1 MLDSMN
7 GFNELSIAGRVATPS
22 DSDWDAARAAWNLA
36 ADQNPVADAFAESA
50 DDVAKVVT
58 FAGSNG
64 LKVAGQGTGHGAVAL
79 GPLDDTILLKT
90 ERMRD
95 VEVDAGSQTATV
107 GAGVLVEELGAA
119 AQVHGM
125 CSMPGSSPNVG
136 IVGFSLGG
144 GLSWLGRRY
153 GFACNRVNA
162 FDVVTADG
170 EQRRVDADSEP
181 DLFWALRGG
190 GGGYAIVTRLHVN
203 LIPISELYAG
213 ALLFPAELG
222 AAAVRAWRDWTTT
235 VSDDVTSIGRFL
247 TPPPIPDVPEP
258 LRGRPL
264 LVFDAACIGSQEEG
278 EATVAP
284 LRELGEP
291 IMDTFAQIPAEGLSR
306 IHMDPEPPV
315 PGLGHH
321 EVLSDLPDDAIDA
334 FVGAAGPGSGTP
346 LLQAEIRQ
354 LGGALARPDE
364 NGGALASLDADF
376 VMFGVGMP
384 MTPELGQA
392 IEASLDGLH
401 ETMKPWAAEG
411 GYFNFAERPCD
422 VDAILPPETCSRLRE
437 VKERWDP
444 DGMIVAN
451 HALSMTVA

>member
-1 MLDSMN
+1 MG
-7 GFNELSIAGRVATPS
+7 GFNELSIAGRVATPA

-36 ADQNPVADAFAESA
+36 ADQRPVAVAFAESA
-50 DDVAKVVT
+50 DDVARVVE
-58 FAGSNG
+58 FAGRND
-64 LKVAGQGTGHGAVAL
+64 LRVAGQGTGHGAVAL
-79 GPLDDTILLKT
+79 EPLDDTILLKT

-95 VEVDAGSQTATV
+95 IEVDTGSQTASV
-107 GAGVLVEELGAA
+107 AAGVLVEELGAA
-119 AQVHGM
+119 AQANGM

-136 IVGFSLGG
+136 VIGFSLGG

-153 GFACNRVNA
+153 GWACNRVRA
-162 FDVVTADG
+162 IDVVTADG
-170 EQRRVDADSEP
+170 EQRRVDADHEP

-190 GGGYAIVTRLHVN
+190 GGGYAIVTGLQVH
-203 LIPISELYAG
+203 LLPIAELYAG
-213 ALLFPAELG
+213 ALVLPAELG
-222 AAAVRAWRDWTTT
+222 ADAIRAWRDWTSS
-235 VSDDVTSIGRFL
+235 VPEDVTSIARFL
-247 TPPPIPDVPEP
+247 HLPPIPEVPEQ
-258 LRGRPL
+258 LRDRPL
-264 LVFDAACIGSQEEG
+264 LTIDAACIGTQEEG
-278 EATVAP
+278 EATIAP

-291 IMDTFAQIPAEGLSR
+291 VMDTFGQIPAEGLSR

-321 EVLSDLPDDAIDA
+321 EVLTELPDDAIDA
-334 FVGAAGPGSGTP
+334 FVGAAGPDAGSP
-346 LLQAEIRQ
+346 LLLSEIRQ

-364 NGGALASLDADF
+364 NGGALSSLDADF

-392 IEASLDGLH
+392 IDSHLDHLH

-422 VDAILPPETCSRLRE
+422 VDAILPPETCSRLAE
-437 VKERWDP
+437 VKRRWDP

-451 HALSMTVA
+451 HALSLAPA

>member
-1 MLDSMN
+1 MG
-7 GFNELSIAGRVATPS
+7 GFDELSIAGRVVTPA

-36 ADQNPVADAFAESA
+36 ADQHPVAVAFAESA
-50 DDVAKVVT
+50 DDVAQVVG
-58 FAGSNG
+58 FGARND

-95 VEVDAGSQTATV
+95 VEVDTGSQTASV
-107 GAGVLVEELGAA
+107 AAGVLVEELGAA
-119 AQVHGM
+119 AQAHGM

-136 IVGFSLGG
+136 VIGFSLGG

-153 GFACNRVNA
+153 GWACNRVQA
-162 FDVVTADG
+162 IDVVTADG
-170 EQRRVDADSEP
+170 EQRRIDSDHEP

-190 GGGYAIVTRLHVN
+190 GGGYAIVTALQVRL
-203 LIPISELYAG
+203 LPIAELYAG
-213 ALLFPAELG
+213 ALVLPAELG
-222 AAAVRAWRDWTTT
+222 ADAVRAWRDWTSS
-235 VSDDVTSIGRFL
+235 VSDDVTSIARFL
-247 TPPPIPDVPEP
+247 HLPPIPEVPEQ
-258 LRGRPL
+258 LRDRPL
-264 LVFDAACIGSQEEG
+264 LTIDAACIGSQEEG
-278 EATVAP
+278 EATIAP

-291 IMDTFAQIPAEGLSR
+291 VMDTFGQIPAEGLSR

-321 EVLSDLPDDAIDA
+321 EVLAELPDDAIDA
-334 FVGAAGPGSGTP
+334 FVGAAGPDAGSP
-346 LLQAEIRQ
+346 LLLAEIRQ

-364 NGGALASLDADF
+364 NGGALSSLDADF

-384 MTPELGQA
+384 MTPELGKA
-392 IEASLDGLH
+392 IESHLDHLH

-422 VDAILPPETCSRLRE
+422 VDAILPPETCSRLAE
-437 VKERWDP
+437 VKRRWDP

-451 HALSMTVA
+451 HALSLTAA

>member
-1 MLDSMN
+1 MG
-7 GFNELSIAGRVATPS
+7 GFNELSIAGRVATPA

-36 ADQNPVADAFAESA
+36 ADQHPVAVAFAESA
-50 DDVAKVVT
+50 DDVAKVVG
-58 FAGSNG
+58 FAGRND

-95 VEVDAGSQTATV
+95 VEVDTGSQAASV
-107 GAGVLVEELGAA
+107 AAGVLVEELGAA
-119 AQVHGM
+119 AQADGM

-136 IVGFSLGG
+136 VIGFSLGG

-153 GFACNRVNA
+153 GWACNRVQA
-162 FDVVTADG
+162 IDVVTADG
-170 EQRRVDADSEP
+170 DQRRIDADHEP

-190 GGGYAIVTRLHVN
+190 GGGYAIVTGLHVH
-203 LIPISELYAG
+203 LLPIAELYAG
-213 ALLFPAELG
+213 ALVLPAELG
-222 AAAVRAWRDWTTT
+222 ADAVRAWRDWASS
-235 VSDDVTSIGRFL
+235 VSEDVTSIARFL
-247 TPPPIPDVPEP
+247 HLPPIPEVPEQ
-258 LRGRPL
+258 LRDRPL
-264 LVFDAACIGSQEEG
+264 LTIDAACIGTQEEG
-278 EATVAP
+278 EATIAP
-284 LRELGEP
+284 LRELGQP
-291 IMDTFAQIPAEGLSR
+291 VMDTFGQIPAEGLSR

-321 EVLSDLPDDAIDA
+321 EVLAELPDDAIDA
-334 FVGAAGPGSGTP
+334 FVGAAGPDAGSP
-346 LLQAEIRQ
+346 LLLSEIRQ

-364 NGGALASLDADF
+364 NGGALSSLDADF

-384 MTPELGQA
+384 ITPELGKA
-392 IEASLDGLH
+392 IESHLDHLH

-422 VDAILPPETCSRLRE
+422 VDAIMPPETCSRLAE
-437 VKERWDP
+437 VKRRWDP

-451 HALSMTVA
+451 HALSLTPA